1 MSGRTVV
8 VTGAAGFLGSHVV
21 EQVSGTGRFEI
32 VATDVVRSPRS
43 DALAAL
49 PGVRFKVADLR
60 DTQALEVLVRGA
72 DSIVHLA
79 AVRGK
84 ASAARP
90 RDGLDVN
97 VGATFD
103 LVSLAAHHQVRRF
116 VYGSSHLAY
125 GAFDDPHHAPFT
137 EDQAAVGP
145 GLTLYSASKL
155 AAEALIAAV
164 CGDGGPDYLA
174 LRFGTIYG
182 PRVNLDSNSGLLLA
196 LLAALDRGEKAPIP
210 WTRDTVHA
218 LTYVAD
224 AARAAVHALEVGP
237 ETRGAVNVVGPPV
250 TAERLYSTLV
260 TLHGGDPRDL
270 DWRDE
275 RARYQFV
282 SAERLRTV
290 LGIETLTSLE
300 DGLSA
305 VIDWYRTE
313 LRAAPSSVGADTGTT
328 R

>member
-21 EQVSGTGRFEI
+21 ERLSAAGRFEVI
-32 VATDVVRSPRS
+32 ATDVVASARA
-43 DALAAL
+43 DALAKL
-49 PGVRFKVADLR
+49 PGVRFQAADLR
-60 DTQALEVLVRGA
+60 DTETIETLVQGA
-72 DSIVHLA
+72 ESLVHLA
-79 AVRGK
+79 AVRGQ
-84 ASAARP
+84 ASVARP
-90 RDGLDVN
+90 RDSHDVN

-103 LVSLAAHHQVRRF
+103 LVTLAARHHLRRI
-116 VYGSSHLAY
+116 VYGSSHLTY
-125 GAFDDPHHAPFT
+125 GAFADPHHAPFT
-137 EDQAAVGP
+137 EDQAAVGR

-155 AAEALIAAV
+155 ASEALMAAL
-164 CGDGGPDYLA
+164 CGDAGPDYVA

-182 PRVNLDSNSGLLLA
+182 PRVNLDSTNGLLVA
-196 LLAALDRGEKAPIP
+196 VLAALDRGEKAPVP

-218 LTYVAD
+218 MTYVVD
-224 AARAAVHALEVGP
+224 AAAAVVSALDVEQDV
-237 ETRGAVNVVGPPV
+237 RGAVNTVGPPV

-260 TLHGGDPRDL
+260 TLYGGDPRDL

-313 LRAAPSSVGADTGTT
+313 LRAASSSVGADARTT
-328 R
+328 P